1 MGDFRDILFFEA
13 QTGFNDVNFLQAQTV
28 DPKIIFGILGGIVFS
43 LAVGVYCVYRYQKWR
58 SYQAFVGEM
67 QQLGL
72 NPDQEGTFG
81 DLVKRYK
88 MKDPVEIL
96 YSLRMFDEMAALE
109 MDRVLGSPGSM
120 SAKQEFVN
128 TLYEIRQITY
138 MSEGEEDEGGQ
149 LTDSVAI

>member
-1 MGDFRDILFFEA
+1 MGEFSDFLFLEA
-13 QTGFNDVNFLQAQTV
+13 QSGQFNVTFLKAQTV
-28 DPKIIFGILGGIVFS
+28 DPMIIFGILGGIILVLGTGIYIS
-43 LAVGVYCVYRYQKWR
+43 YRYQKWR
-58 SYQAFVGEM
+58 SYQTFVGEM

-96 YSLRMFDEMAALE
+96 YSLRMFDEMAGQE
-109 MDRVLGSPGSM
+109 MEHVLASPGSM
-120 SAKQEFVN
+120 SAKQEFVD

-138 MSEGEEDEGGQ
+138 LSDDEEP
-149 LTDSVAI
+149 DSVAI